1 MGRSKKTGKE
11 PVSKKA
17 KSTETDN
24 DKPAKKTPV
33 KAKDKNWK
41 NHLLDDADEEEKD
54 EDFDSSPMEDFQNF
68 DDSFDDDDDDF

>member
-17 KSTETDN
+17 KNAGTDD
-24 DKPAKKTPV
+24 DKPAKKIPV

-54 EDFDSSPMEDFQNF
+54 EDFDPSPMEDFQNF
-68 DDSFDDDDDDF
+68 DDSFDDDEDDF